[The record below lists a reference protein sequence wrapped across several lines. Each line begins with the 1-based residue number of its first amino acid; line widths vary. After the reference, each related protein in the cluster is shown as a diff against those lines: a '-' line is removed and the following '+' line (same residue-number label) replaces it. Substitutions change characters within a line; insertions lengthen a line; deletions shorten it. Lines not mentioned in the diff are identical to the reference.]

1 MKNPPP
7 TQQEHQKSNKPP
19 LQQHTHTKKIQEKST
34 MATTHP
40 PPPPWTETHKKI
52 KEKFISKLTRNQTH
66 YHCEAPEIKP
76 KTHPEFTPHCEAHDA
91 GLTKP
96 HAHAVP
102 TSTSNLAPVACLK
115 EEDRD
120 VREGVRMRTK
130 IESEEK
136 KKKKEEEE
144 EN

>member
-1 MKNPPP
+1 
-7 TQQEHQKSNKPP
+7 
-19 LQQHTHTKKIQEKST
+19 
-34 MATTHP
+34 MATTH

-120 VREGVRMRTK
+120 VRKGVRMRTK

-136 KKKKEEEE
+136 KKKRRRRRELSVHRSPHRAMPNSNPTPVAGLKEEDEE
-144 EN
+144 M